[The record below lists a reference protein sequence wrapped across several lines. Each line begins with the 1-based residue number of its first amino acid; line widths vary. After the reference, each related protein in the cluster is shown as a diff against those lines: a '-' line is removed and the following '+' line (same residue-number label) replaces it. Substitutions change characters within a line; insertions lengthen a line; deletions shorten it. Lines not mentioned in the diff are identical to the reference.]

1 MTATSTL
8 PAAGPVT
15 AGTPG
20 RPGLGA
26 TIRWEMRKLVRH
38 KRTWACLI
46 AAALYALAF
55 VIALSLKKH
64 AGIPPDLPLAQQLT
78 RSGVVLPLA
87 LLAFA
92 TFFGAPVISALVAG
106 DIVATE
112 DANNT
117 LKMILTRST
126 GRGTLAILIAVMFLT
141 SIIGSIASWGLHGV
155 TLLNGRP
162 ATAGHALALDA
173 YAYAAYLLPLAV
185 LVAVAFFLSTAT
197 RNSAAAIV
205 GTVIFALA
213 FQGIAALPGL
223 QGAKPYLLPQQFDAW
238 RTLFGDGGASIGRAA
253 WVCALYSVIP
263 LAAGWAIFARRDVA
277 GA

>member
-1 MTATSTL
+1 MRL
-8 PAAGPVT
+8 L
-15 AGTPG
+15 GTYG
-20 RPGLGA
+20 
-26 TIRWEMRKLVRH
+26 WEIRKLARQ
-38 KRTWACLI
+38 KRTWAALG
-46 AAALYALAF
+46 AAVLYALAF
-55 VIALSLKKH
+55 VLALSLKKH
-64 AGIPPDLPLAQQLT
+64 AGIPPDIPLARELT

-126 GRGTLAILIAVMFLT
+126 GRGTIYVAKALAAATYGIALIGVMFVT
-141 SIIGSIASWGLHGV
+141 AVVGSVGSWGLHGV
-155 TLLNGRP
+155 TLLDGRQ

-173 YAYAAYLLPLAV
+173 LAYATYLLPLGV

-213 FQGIAALPGL
+213 FQGVAALPGV
-223 QGAKPYLLPQQFDAW
+223 GAAKPYLLPQQFDAW
-238 RTLFGDGGASIGRAA
+238 QALFGQGGDSIGRAA
-253 WVCALYSVIP
+253 WICALYSFIP
-263 LAAGWAIFARRDVA
+263 LVAGWVIFARRDVA

>member
-1 MTATSTL
+1 MTL
-8 PAAGPVT
+8 
-15 AGTPG
+15 
-20 RPGLGA
+20 
-26 TIRWEMRKLVRH
+26 IRTYGWEARKLVRQ
-38 KRTWACLI
+38 KRTWAGLL

-126 GRGTLAILIAVMFLT
+126 GRGTIYAAKALAAATYGIALIAVMFLT

-155 TLLNGRP
+155 TLLDGRP

>member
-1 MTATSTL
+1 MTLLRTY
-8 PAAGPVT
+8 G
-15 AGTPG
+15 
-20 RPGLGA
+20 
-26 TIRWEMRKLVRH
+26 WETRKLARQ
-38 KRTWACLI
+38 KRTWAGLG
-46 AAALYALAF
+46 AAVLYALAF
-55 VIALSLKKH
+55 VLALSLKKH
-64 AGIPPDLPLAQQLT
+64 AGIPPDIPLARQLT

-112 DANNT
+112 DSNNT

-126 GRGTLAILIAVMFLT
+126 GRGTIYAAKALAAATYGIALTAVMFFT
-141 SIIGSIASWGLHGV
+141 SILGSVLSWGLHGV
-155 TLLNGRP
+155 TLLDGRT

-173 YAYAAYLLPLAV
+173 LAYAAYLLPLAV

-213 FQGIAALPGL
+213 FQGVAALPGL
-223 QGAKPYLLPQQFDAW
+223 GAARPYLLPQQFDAW
-238 RTLFGDGGASIGRAA
+238 QALFGHGGVSIGRAA
-253 WVCALYSVIP
+253 WTCALYSLVP
-263 LAAGWAIFARRDVA
+263 LVAGWAIFARRDVA